1 MFHLLLCVTEIVK
14 QLKLWEADDSNQIC
28 EPGQVN
34 LTHTYWEL
42 CHPHDFS
49 AFFPVYGFGSFPLD
63 YRVWPLCSRMAQPS
77 WKDSEEDEWSFHSTI
92 QSGT

>member
-1 MFHLLLCVTEIVK
+1 MFHLLIWVTEIVK

-28 EPGQVN
+28 EPGQAN

-49 AFFPVYGFGSFPLD
+49 AFFPVYGFGSFPSTIESD
-63 YRVWPLCSRMAQPS
+63 HSAAAWCDHPEPT
-77 WKDSEEDEWSFHSTI
+77 SEEDEWLFHSPV